1 MLFGADKVN
10 LYLFYP
16 TNRHKEQ
23 IMDVDIPRTANI
35 LSTLV
40 VVVVSN
46 YGFRI
51 DPPSFAFRVIDRG
64 VTAG

>member
-1 MLFGADKVN
+1 
-10 LYLFYP
+10 
-16 TNRHKEQ
+16 
-23 IMDVDIPRTANI
+23 MDVDIPRTANI

-51 DPPSFAFRVIDRG
+51 DPLSFAFRVIDRG
-64 VTAG
+64 DGGAAVVVDGNGGLVYAYI